1 MNASGE
7 RLERRLVRA
16 NGATMGSRS
25 GARLDIV
32 CPCCGARL
40 KVDTELGKVIAHEAP
55 RKRSQARA
63 LEQAG
68 DLLQKEAAQREA
80 HFRQSTE
87 DERVRSR
94 LLDRKFE
101 EALSKAKDEPVVP
114 PKRDIDL
121 D

>member
-1 MNASGE
+1 MS
-7 RLERRLVRA
+7 
-16 NGATMGSRS
+16 SRS
-25 GARLDIV
+25 GARFEIV

-55 RKRSQARA
+55 RKRSQAPA

-68 DLLQKEAAQREA
+68 DLLQKEAARREA

-94 LLDRKFE
+94 LLERKFE
-101 EALSKAKDEPVVP
+101 EALSKAKDEPVAP
-114 PKRDIDL
+114 PTRDIDL